1 MLKSKT
7 LIVSTCL
14 LAVGFAAGIV
24 SAQSGSHSGGHD
36 HTAAVGSDAPK
47 EQGQAA
53 FAAIAEIVGLLD
65 ADPKTDWQVVNINA
79 LRQHLAEMNA
89 LTLLAEVNVTKLEE
103 GARFEVTGKGRTLHA
118 IHNMIPA
125 HAVEVNKRQQWSAT
139 ASTNKTGA
147 ILTVT
152 SSRPD
157 IVRKIQGLGF
167 FGLMA
172 TGAHHQPHHLAI
184 ATGKP
189 MH

>member
-1 MLKSKT
+1 MLQFKS
-7 LIVSTCL
+7 LIITVCL
-14 LAVGFAAGIV
+14 LAVGYAAGTV
-24 SAQSGSHSGGHD
+24 FAQSDSHSGGHD
-36 HTAAVGSDAPK
+36 HAAVGTGAPK
-47 EQGQAA
+47 QQGQAA

-65 ADPKTDWQVVNINA
+65 ADPKTDWQTVNINA
-79 LRQHLAEMNA
+79 LQQHLTEMNA
-89 LTLLAEVNVTKLEE
+89 LTHFAEVNVAKLTD
-103 GARFEVTGKGRTLHA
+103 GARFEVKGKGRTLNA

-125 HAVEVNKRQQWSAT
+125 HAAELNKMQQWSAT
-139 ASTNKTGA
+139 ASTNLTGA
-147 ILTVT
+147 VFVVT
-152 SSRPD
+152 SPTPE